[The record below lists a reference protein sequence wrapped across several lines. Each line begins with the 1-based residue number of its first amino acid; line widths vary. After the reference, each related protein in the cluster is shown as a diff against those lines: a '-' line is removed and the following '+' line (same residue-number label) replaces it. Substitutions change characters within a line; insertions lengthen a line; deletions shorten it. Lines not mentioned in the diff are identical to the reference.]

1 MKDDVVVRGPTGS
14 GFKLIIDDVNRQGPS
29 AMVLVLMSDS
39 TSRGPGPE
47 FAIASFPCMYE
58 SVENEL
64 LMIIRN
70 ARAMLALLRE
80 TNDE

>member
-1 MKDDVVVRGPTGS
+1 MKDVVVVRGPTGS
-14 GFKLIIDDVNRQGPS
+14 GFKLVLDDVNPQGPS
-29 AMVLVLMSDS
+29 AMQLVLMSDGN
-39 TSRGPGPE
+39 RGPGPE
-47 FAIASFPCMYE
+47 FVVASFPCMYE
-58 SVENEL
+58 PVENEL